1 MHKID
6 WPSLTNYNCFRYV
19 EARKAVAEHI
29 GDGIGADDVI
39 LCSGCSCSLD
49 LCISAVANAGQNIL
63 VPRPGFPLYTTL
75 GLYFHILHTE
85 KNMITHTAFNRVKK
99 YLTSI

>member
-1 MHKID
+1 M
-6 WPSLTNYNCFRYV
+6 TFTCFRYV

-75 GLYFHILHTE
+75 GLYFYISL
-85 KNMITHTAFNRVKK
+85 
-99 YLTSI
+99 